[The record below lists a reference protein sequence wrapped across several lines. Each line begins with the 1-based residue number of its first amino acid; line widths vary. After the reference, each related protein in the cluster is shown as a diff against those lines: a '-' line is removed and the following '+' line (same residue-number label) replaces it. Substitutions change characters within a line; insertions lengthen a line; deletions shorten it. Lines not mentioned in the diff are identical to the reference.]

1 MKAFILPILIF
12 VGIFQVYA
20 EDITIKYL
28 SDMSEVTCLAATK
41 DSDYTIGGQSSDGFP
56 RIDCWGGSFT
66 ADNAQGNCIAISQYD
81 LAISCSNGIYG
92 TFSPFHEGKFMEL
105 TTCERNN
112 VISFND
118 IADDGS
124 IAVGNMENSG
134 RKFPFVW
141 TEGLDI
147 EIYVPE
153 EITERPGYVTVEMAA
168 CSSDGKRALGNILY
182 EDGRWNF
189 IILDKTSGYNEYPS
203 FDFNPAG
210 DNKIND
216 LKEIGSIEFNELTAT
231 AMSQDGNWIAVAVT
245 VVNPVDGRTK
255 LTGRYDIRNNELY
268 IATLYPEGDYTFIP
282 VGIDNNGTVVG
293 RMTCYE
299 SQNQGQEINHAW
311 VWEKGSDTVISTL
324 SQSFN
329 REISA
334 ELENLDR
341 YSNRPYGI
349 TMSEDGD
356 SEYIFGSFTDE
367 KGMKSGYVIEIK
379 GIGTSVDVI
388 SNDKDSSALEFY
400 DTSGRRLNLES
411 ISDIAGS
418 IYKRHGNKIVILH

>member
-203 FDFNPAG
+203 FDFNHSFARWRL
-210 DNKIND
+210 IN
-216 LKEIGSIEFNELTAT
+216 LRCTYFAQRRACRPHHPLPPILPRSLLGLVKE
-231 AMSQDGNWIAVAVT
+231 
-245 VVNPVDGRTK
+245 
-255 LTGRYDIRNNELY
+255 
-268 IATLYPEGDYTFIP
+268 
-282 VGIDNNGTVVG
+282 
-293 RMTCYE
+293 
-299 SQNQGQEINHAW
+299 H
-311 VWEKGSDTVISTL
+311 
-324 SQSFN
+324 
-329 REISA
+329 
-334 ELENLDR
+334 
-341 YSNRPYGI
+341 
-349 TMSEDGD
+349 
-356 SEYIFGSFTDE
+356 
-367 KGMKSGYVIEIK
+367 
-379 GIGTSVDVI
+379 
-388 SNDKDSSALEFY
+388 
-400 DTSGRRLNLES
+400 
-411 ISDIAGS
+411 
-418 IYKRHGNKIVILH
+418 

>member
-1 MKAFILPILIF
+1 MRILFFITLTIYSVSAFANDVTITYYPHMK
-12 VGIFQVYA
+12 Q
-20 EDITIKYL
+20 
-28 SDMSEVTCLAATK
+28 VTCIGGL
-41 DSDYTIGGQSSDGFP
+41 DDDQCIGGQSQEGKP
-56 RIDCWGGSFT
+56 MIDYWDCYFT
-66 ADNAQGNCIAISQYD
+66 ADNVTNGTCISMTKSGNTIAKADNNYGFFTIQYYNEFIKLETFDNNLIIS
-81 LAISCSNGIYG
+81 
-92 TFSPFHEGKFMEL
+92 L
-105 TTCERNN
+105 TSVSE
-112 VISFND
+112 
-118 IADDGS
+118 DGS
-124 IAVGNMENSG
+124 IVVGNMENDG
-134 RKFPFVW
+134 RLFPFAW
-141 TEGLDI
+141 IDGIDW

-153 EITERPGYVTVEMAA
+153 DITNRTGFITVEMTA
-168 CSSDGKRALGNILY
+168 CSADGNRAIGNIVY
-182 EDGRWNF
+182 EDGRRNF

-210 DNKIND
+210 DNKIID
-216 LKEIGSIEFNELTAT
+216 LKEIGSVEFNELTAT
-231 AMSQDGNWIAVAVT
+231 AMSQDGNWIAVAAT

-282 VGIDNNGTVVG
+282 VGIDNNGTIVG
-293 RMTCYE
+293 RMTCHE
-299 SQNQGQEINHAW
+299 SQDRGQEINHAW
-311 VWEKGSDTVISTL
+311 VWEKGSDTAISTL

-334 ELENLDR
+334 ELEDLDR
-341 YSNRPYGI
+341 FNNRPYGI

-411 ISDIAGS
+411 ISDIDGS
-418 IYKRHGNKIVILH
+418 IYRRHGNKIVILH